1 MVIKNLCIFLLN
13 LLILIIK
20 CLGDVIMFSKSYY
33 DNINGKNILTDYRP
47 KDMSNDYL
55 DNFTDSYLE
64 NMVIN
69 SNLDNSNM
77 IK

>member
-1 MVIKNLCIFLLN
+1 
-13 LLILIIK
+13 
-20 CLGDVIMFSKSYY
+20 MFSKSYY
-33 DNINGKNILTDYRP
+33 DNINAKNILTDYRP

-55 DNFTDSYLE
+55 DNFTDSSLE